1 MLLCKLAISVR
12 SRCETAFGHADYL
25 ECSMLLGTFSRTLT
39 LYGDSLCCLMLVWE
53 FFVFFDVGME
63 ILCAV

>member
-25 ECSMLLGTFSRTLT
+25 ECSMLLGTFSRTST
-39 LYGDSLCCLMLVWE
+39 LYEDSLCCLMLVWR
-53 FFVFFDVGME
+53 FVVLFDVGVE
-63 ILCAV
+63 ILCVV